1 MEFKDCL
8 RMIRKRNKMTQ
19 GELAGLL
26 QCSQSSVSAWEKGAC
41 APNIE
46 QVRVL
51 YRVLSVS
58 LEDLFGEKEH
68 HRRPRSLRERKQ
80 SLISLER
87 LRRGHE
93 MSRAQLAELLHISEK
108 TVANWERN
116 GIPHLTEIKKIVNIF
131 QVNINELL

>member
-8 RMIRKRNKMTQ
+8 RMIRKRNNMTQ
-19 GELAGLL
+19 GQLAGLL

-51 YRVLSVS
+51 YRALSVS

-87 LRRGHE
+87 LRTGHG
-93 MSRAQLAELLHISEK
+93 MSRAQLAEFLQISEK
-108 TVANWERN
+108 TVANWEQK
-116 GIPHLTEIKKIVNIF
+116 GIPHLAEIKKIVNFF
-131 QVNINELL
+131 QVNLNELL